1 MCSVLSIHEPCRS
14 GILLQKGWE
23 AYATRCGLAVGDQLY
38 LQRRGIIARP
48 GCIYLD
54 ARRVR
59 SPAILNSGMSTSEQ
73 LSEDTQPHRRPSA
86 GECFWMLCPTRLYV
100 SFWQFGWST
109 SGLSIL
115 AKWHNIASHYC
126 LSLLRGTF

>member
-1 MCSVLSIHEPCRS
+1 M
-14 GILLQKGWE
+14 LQKGWE

-59 SPAILNSGMSTSEQ
+59 GTANLAIDDSGMSTSEQ

-86 GECFWMLCPTRLYV
+86 GDSLKILCPAKLYINN
-100 SFWQFGWST
+100 WQLCWRT
-109 SGLSIL
+109 SGLSMPVI
-115 AKWHNIASHYC
+115 WHNIAC
-126 LSLLRGTF
+126 NQVRTV